1 MSDVSNQHPASNT
14 QHPDMSEESTQPTRV
29 NLIRMDDGRWRVF
42 VDDEDMG
49 TAFQFPWD
57 ALQCA
62 LNGSLTGKPITNL
75 QAIEI
80 NATASVDQQRLAR
93 ARAAQVEQRALLAA
107 LRGIDGE
114 GI

>member
-1 MSDVSNQHPASNT
+1 
-14 QHPDMSEESTQPTRV
+14 MSEEEAPLTRI

-42 VDDEDMG
+42 VDDKDMG
-49 TAFQFPWD
+49 AAFQFPWD

-62 LNGSLTGKPITNL
+62 LNGSLTGKPISNL
-75 QAIEI
+75 QTIEI
-80 NATASVDQQRLAR
+80 NAAISIDQQRLAR
-93 ARAAQVEQRALLAA
+93 ARTAQAEQRALLAA

>member
-1 MSDVSNQHPASNT
+1 MDE
-14 QHPDMSEESTQPTRV
+14 DSTPPTHV

-42 VDDEDMG
+42 INDEDMG
-49 TAFQFPWD
+49 AALQFPWD

-62 LNGSLTGKPITNL
+62 LNGSLTNKPLANL

-80 NATASVDQQRLAR
+80 NAHTTPDQRRLAR
-93 ARAAQVEQRALLAA
+93 ARAAQAQQRALLAA